1 LSVKVALKPLNLRL
15 TEMALFAT
23 MASQKTDEFRLR
35 SFRLRGERMT
45 RAQSAAIDEHLGE
58 FEIPLDHPI
67 DLSKIFPNDR
77 YKEIICEI
85 GSGMGEA
92 SSQIAYENPESGYLA
107 VEVHKPGI
115 GALLIRATNL
125 GIKNLRV
132 INEDIFLVL
141 KENIADS
148 SFDAFHIFFP
158 DPWPKRRQHKRRLL
172 SPEFIETLATKLKPS
187 GRINIATD
195 WHPYA
200 KEIESNFANSK
211 GFAGGVIQRP
221 TWRPLTKF
229 ESKGLGK
236 EYLVTD
242 LQYFKN

>member
-1 LSVKVALKPLNLRL
+1 
-15 TEMALFAT
+15 MALFAT
-23 MASQKTDEFRLR
+23 MASQKSEEFRLR

-45 RAQSAAIDEHLGE
+45 KAQAGAMDQHLSE
-58 FEIPLDHPI
+58 FEIPLDNPI
-67 DLSKIFPNDR
+67 ELEKIFPRDK
-77 YKEIICEI
+77 YQEIVCEI

-92 SSQIAYENPESGYLA
+92 SSQIAYENPDSAYLA

-115 GALLIRATNL
+115 GALLIRANNL

-132 INEDIFLVL
+132 INEDIYLVL
-141 KENIADS
+141 RDYIPDS

-172 SPEFIETLATKLKPS
+172 SSEFIETLATKLKPG
-187 GRINIATD
+187 GRINVATD
-195 WHPYA
+195 WQPYA

-211 GFAGGVIQRP
+211 SFNGGVIQRP

-236 EYLVTD
+236 DHLVTD